1 MNDKELRSRL
11 NAELSNISWSA
22 RNSSAVRQRVNNG
35 GTVMKKKMSFA
46 FVLAMILVMACIA
59 TAVAAAVSEDF
70 NTWLYQLWPEAALK
84 LMPVELSNENNGI
97 RMEVLSATAEGSEV
111 LITFTLEDLEGD
123 RLFDGVT
130 SIYRRVSYGDT
141 TVASREGGAEY
152 YNEEDHK
159 LYSAEYAQYANRTK
173 SEDDCLKLEVE
184 LFDRKEMHKVELFQ
198 YLQERGGEVRMTGVP
213 EGAVVRRPYLE
224 PDNRTFSESGLPE
237 TMQVIDSASSLEIP
251 LFESVYLSGVKI
263 VDGWAHIQLH
273 FRENGYLP
281 SEKGGYR
288 QYDSTLDLYNAED
301 EDLSYADDALYNDC
315 RVLYW
320 GWEGRSSYDFGL
332 AEWVEYIFP
341 VDAAA
346 VETAASLPVQI
357 EKGISPVNANLG
369 VWIPVRLIK
378 NAR

>member
-22 RNSSAVRQRVNNG
+22 RNSNAVRQRVNNG

-46 FVLAMILVMACIA
+46 FVLAMILVTACIA

-84 LMPVELSNENNGI
+84 LMPVDLSYEDNGI
-97 RMEVLSATAEGSEV
+97 RMEVLSAAAEGSEV
-111 LITFTLEDLEGD
+111 LITYTLEDLEGD

-130 SIYRRVSYGDT
+130 SIYRRVSYADT
-141 TVASREGGAEY
+141 LVGSYEGAEY
-152 YNEEDHK
+152 HNEEDHK
-159 LYSAEYAQYANRTK
+159 LYSAEYAQYANREK
-173 SEDDCLKLEVE
+173 SENDCLKLEVE
-184 LFDRKEMHKVELFQ
+184 LFGRKELHTVDLFP
-198 YLQERGGEVRMTGVP
+198 YLQERSGEVRMAGVP
-213 EGAVVRRPYLE
+213 EDAVVRRPYVE
-224 PDNRTFSESGLPE
+224 PGNRTFSESGLPE

-273 FRENGYLP
+273 FMENGYLP
-281 SEKGGYR
+281 SEKGEYR
-288 QYDSTLDLYNAED
+288 QYDSILSLYDAED
-301 EDLSYADDALYNDC
+301 NDLSYASEALRKDC

-320 GWEGRSSYDFGL
+320 GWKGRAYDDYSL
-332 AEWVEYIFP
+332 SEWVEYIFP

-346 VETAASLPVQI
+346 VEKAASLPVQI
-357 EKGISPVNANLG
+357 EKGLLPINASLG
-369 VWIPVRLIK
+369 VRIPVRLIK

>member
-22 RNSSAVRQRVNNG
+22 RNSNAVRQRVNNG
-35 GTVMKKKMSFA
+35 GKVMKKKMSFA

-59 TAVAAAVSEDF
+59 TAVAAAVSEEF

-84 LMPVELSNENNGI
+84 LMPVDLSCEDNGI
-97 RMEVLSATAEGSEV
+97 RMEVLSAAAEGSEV
-111 LITFTLEDLEGD
+111 LISFTLEDLEGD
-123 RLFDGVT
+123 RLFNGVT
-130 SIYRRVSYGDT
+130 SIYRRVSYSDMLVG
-141 TVASREGGAEY
+141 SYEGAEY

-159 LYSAEYAQYANRTK
+159 LYSAEYAQYANRNK
-173 SEDDCLKLEVE
+173 SENDCLKLEVE
-184 LFDRKEMHKVELFQ
+184 LFGRKEMHMVDLFP
-198 YLQERGGEVRMTGVP
+198 YLQERGGEVRMAGVP
-213 EGAVVRRPYLE
+213 EGAIVRRPYVE
-224 PDNRTFSESGLPE
+224 PDDRTFSESGLPE

-251 LFESVYLSGVKI
+251 LFESVYLSGAKI

-273 FRENGYLP
+273 FTENGYLP

-288 QYDSTLDLYNAED
+288 QYDSSLHLYDAED
-301 EDLSYADDALYNDC
+301 NDLSYASEALYKDC

-320 GWEGRSSYDFGL
+320 GWEDRSRDDFSL

-346 VETAASLPVQI
+346 VEQTASLPVQL
-357 EKGISPVNANLG
+357 EKGISPINANLG

-378 NAR
+378 GTK